1 MIMKAVLFRHA
12 TRSLQGLGDAQLN
25 AAGLRQA
32 EDLASGLSPQ
42 GPLPLP
48 THLMCSPK
56 RRARQTLAPL
66 SARTQLP
73 LIIDERLD
81 ERRQGESTREFEN
94 RVRSLTEEILSS
106 NPQSSNPQ
114 TFLETNNEGR
124 DPCVFLC
131 SHLDW
136 LETAMALVPSDMSD
150 VEIAAPWTTAEFRV
164 FRIEGGL
171 WMYKGGGVI
180 DVRG

>member
-1 MIMKAVLFRHA
+1 MTMTMKAVFFRHA
-12 TRSLQGLGDAQLN
+12 TRSVQGLGDAQLN

-32 EDLASGLSPQ
+32 EELASGLSPQ
-42 GPLPLP
+42 GPLPHP

-56 RRARQTLAPL
+56 KRARQTLAPL

-81 ERRQGESTREFEN
+81 ERRQNESTREFED
-94 RVRSLTEEILSS
+94 RVRSLTEEILS
-106 NPQSSNPQ
+106 PETK
-114 TFLETNNEGR
+114 TFLEEKNTTKGC

-150 VEIAAPWTTAEFRV
+150 AEIAAPWTTAEFRV
-164 FRIEGGL
+164 FRIEGDL
-171 WMYKGGGVI
+171 WMCKGGGVI
-180 DVRG
+180 GVRG